1 MQEKCRREQSSAGR
15 GQRVP
20 VDIGLRL
27 GVPVASFQAERRVLA
42 AHDGLLPLKFEI
54 KLYREEAIHFV
65 FHFS

>member
-1 MQEKCRREQSSAGR
+1 MQKKCRREVSLAGR

-27 GVPVASFQAERRVLA
+27 GVPVASFQAKRRVLA
-42 AHDGLLPLKFEI
+42 VHAGLLPLKFEV

-65 FHFS
+65 FHFL